1 MRLRVKPTRRQRQR
15 KDMGLRGL
23 EGGVRQGFGPQRFQS
38 ADPGVHR
45 SVAAL
50 VPPQRFGLGDLHGLL
65 HQQWGAGLA
74 ACAAGHVQISR
85 GPNPHQVGFA
95 CQLLPPSHIQHGR
108 TSRMVGD
115 GFWGDPKRRRVV
127 PAWGTFHGGVR
138 HLVAGLGHPLGHDQQ
153 VALQSSPTDGR
164 GDESQLVRHQFLV
177 SGLMVSSLTMPLPR
191 LSTANKAASA
201 TYSGVIPTSNWG
213 R

>member
-1 MRLRVKPTRRQRQR
+1 
-15 KDMGLRGL
+15 MGGL
-23 EGGVRQGFGPQRFQS
+23 EGGVRQGFGPQRFKPT
-38 ADPGVHR
+38 DPRVHR

-65 HQQWGAGLA
+65 HQQRCVGLA
-74 ACAAGHVQISR
+74 ACAAGHVQIPR
-85 GPNPHQVGFA
+85 RPNPHQVGLA
-95 CQLLPPSHIQHGR
+95 CKLLPPSHIQHRR

-127 PAWGTFHGGVR
+127 PARRAFHSGVR
-138 HLVAGLGHPLGHDQQ
+138 HLVTGLGHPLGHDQQ
-153 VALQSSPTDGR
+153 IALQSSPTDGR
-164 GDESQLVRHQFLV
+164 GDESQLVRHQHLV

-201 TYSGVIPTSNWG
+201 TYSGVMPTSNWG